1 MIEAS
6 QKVGI
11 FAKWLIW
18 HYFEATRFL
27 LRAFKN
33 YLVFNF
39 NYFSIPL
46 LLKTLFSHW
55 RRYVESY
62 GRGFDPKRYFWA
74 FSSNMISRV
83 LGAIIRIGTI
93 IIGLIFEFFIF
104 LGGVLAVIF
113 WLALPFLAI
122 FLILAGV
129 QFILT
134 YGAF

>member
-11 FAKWLIW
+11 FAKWIIW
-18 HYFEATRFL
+18 HYFESLKFL
-27 LRAFKN
+27 LKVFKN
-33 YLVFNF
+33 YLIFNF

-83 LGAIIRIGTI
+83 LGAIIRIITI
-93 IIGLIFEFFIF
+93 LIGLVFELFIF
-104 LGGVLAVIF
+104 LAGVLILLL
-113 WLALPFLAI
+113 WILLPFLAV
-122 FLILAGV
+122 FLIAVGI
-129 QFILT
+129 QFIII
-134 YGAF
+134 YGVF